1 MNDLEHERLSDYRI
15 VQLGGAGAE
24 IGAVMARM
32 LRRVPSP
39 FRAWPWEEDYAFL
52 QGCASIVGEIAPWLW
67 DELATF
73 ADGLDLRPEQ
83 GLFVRAGSLPH
94 GCSAVAWRGYDGRV
108 LTGRTYDFYVRMR
121 TRHLLVTRPDQG
133 FAHVG
138 MNGGLA
144 GGRYDGL
151 NEHGLFVALHKV
163 MADRP
168 ATVAPG
174 VPYHLVLRLA
184 LQCCRTAEE
193 AAELI
198 MRVPHLA
205 SFNYTVADPSGALI
219 ALECYPGEP
228 VQRRD
233 GDDVL
238 AVTNH
243 YESPSL
249 ARFQGRRPTA
259 ESRRRK
265 AALEAVGARWGDGWN
280 ATLDAISD
288 HENGVCC
295 HREFSSTLW
304 AGVFDL
310 GAKLA
315 EYSFGAPCR
324 NPLVAY
330 DVPRIGEEQRTGKQ
344 RTNE

>member
-1 MNDLEHERLSDYRI
+1 MNDLEHERLADYR
-15 VQLGGAGAE
+15 VVHLRGTGAE
-24 IGAVMARM
+24 IGAAMART

-52 QGCASIVGEIAPWLW
+52 GGCAAIVGEIAPWLW
-67 DELATF
+67 EELASF
-73 ADGLDLRPEQ
+73 ADHLGLRPEQ

-94 GCSAVAWRGYDGRV
+94 GCSALAWRADDGRV

-121 TRHLLVTRPDQG
+121 TRHLLVTEPKQG
-133 FAHVG
+133 YAHLG
-138 MNGGLA
+138 MNGGLV
-144 GGRYDGL
+144 GGRYDGI
-151 NEHGLFVALHKV
+151 NQHGLFVALHKV
-163 MADRP
+163 MTDRP

-184 LQCCRTAEE
+184 LQCCRTAEQ
-193 AAELI
+193 AAALI

-205 SFNYTVADPSGALI
+205 SFNYTLADPSGALI
-219 ALECYPGEP
+219 ALECYPGQP
-228 VQRRD
+228 VQRRESD
-233 GDDVL
+233 RVL

-243 YESPSL
+243 YQSPSL

-259 ESRRRK
+259 ESRQRM
-265 AALEAVGARWGDGWN
+265 AALEAVHTRWGDPWN
-280 ATLDAISD
+280 VTLDAISD
-288 HENGVCC
+288 HAAGVCC
-295 HREFSSTLW
+295 HREFGATLW

-324 NPLVAY
+324 NRLVAY
-330 DVPRIGEEQRTGKQ
+330 EVPVGGEQRTSKQ
-344 RTNE
+344 RTKE